1 MSAKIE
7 SLEKSVAKLTIE
19 VASDAFG
26 AAVQKVYLKQRSKI
40 QLPGFRKGKAPRMM
54 IEKIYGEGIFYEDAV
69 NEVLPQAY
77 AEAIEETGIEPTSR
91 PEIDILQVG
100 KGKDL
105 IISAVVAVKPVVTL
119 GQYKDLEYTQEPLEV
134 TEEEVEEELKHIQEQ
149 NARMVTVEDRPVQD
163 GDTVVIDFEGF
174 QDGVAFEGGKGE
186 NYELVIGSHSF
197 IDTFEE
203 QLIGKT
209 TGEETEVNVTF
220 PEEYQAEELAG
231 KPALFKVKINTIK
244 YKELP
249 ELDDDFAGDVSDY
262 DTFAE
267 YRESVKAGLLEKKET
282 AAAEEKKNALVEAA
296 VANATMDVA
305 DAMVADEAERMV
317 DNFAQRI
324 AQQGISFEQ
333 YLEYTGSKK
342 EDMIEQAK
350 PEALKNIRTSAVLE
364 AVAAAEALEATEEEL
379 ENEFTQMA
387 AMYQMPV
394 EDIKKYLGSQSEAIK
409 SDIVIRKA
417 ADLIADS
424 AK

>member
-7 SLEKSVAKLTIE
+7 SMEKSVAKLTIE
-19 VASDAFG
+19 VASDAFE

-40 QLPGFRKGKAPRMM
+40 QLPGFRKGKAPKAM
-54 IEKIYGEGIFYEDAV
+54 IEKIYGTGIFYEDAV

-77 AEAIEETGIEPTSR
+77 AEAVEETGIEPTSR
-91 PEIDILQVG
+91 PEIDIVQVG

-105 IISAVVAVKPVVTL
+105 IITAVVAVKPVVTL

-134 TEEEVEEELKHIQEQ
+134 TDEEVEAELKRIQEQ
-149 NARMVTVEDRPVQD
+149 NSRMVTVEDRPVQD
-163 GDTVVIDFEGF
+163 GDTAVIDFEGF
-174 QDGVAFEGGKGE
+174 MDGVAFEGGKGE

-197 IDTFEE
+197 IDTFED
-203 QLIGKT
+203 QLIGKN
-209 TGEETEVNVTF
+209 TGDETEVNVTF
-220 PEEYQAEELAG
+220 PEEYQAKELAG
-231 KPALFKVKINTIK
+231 KPAVFKVKINAIK

-249 ELDDDFAGDVSDY
+249 ALDDEFAADVSDF

-267 YRESVKAGLLEKKET
+267 YKESVKAGLLEKKE
-282 AAAEEKKNALVEAA
+282 AQAAEEKKNALVEKA
-296 VANATMDVA
+296 VANAVMDVA
-305 DAMVADEAERMV
+305 DAMIADEAERMV

-324 AQQGISFEQ
+324 SQQGISFEQ

-364 AVAAAEALEATEEEL
+364 AVAAAEALGATEEEL
-379 ENEFTQMA
+379 ENEFAQMA

-394 EDIKKYLGSQSEAIK
+394 EDIKKYLGSQAEAIK
-409 SDIVIRKA
+409 NDIVIRKA

>member
-19 VASDAFG
+19 VASDAFE

-134 TEEEVEEELKHIQEQ
+134 TEEEVEEELKRIQEQ
-149 NARMVTVEDRPVQD
+149 NARMVTVEDRPVQN

>member
-134 TEEEVEEELKHIQEQ
+134 TEEEVEEELKRIQEQ

-417 ADLIADS
+417 ADLITDS

>member
-19 VASDAFG
+19 VASDAFE

-134 TEEEVEEELKHIQEQ
+134 TEEEVEEELKRIQEQ

>member
-19 VASDAFG
+19 VASDAFE

-134 TEEEVEEELKHIQEQ
+134 TEEEVEEELKRIQEQ

-417 ADLIADS
+417 ADLITDS

>member
-19 VASDAFG
+19 VASDAFE

-342 EDMIEQAK
+342 EDMSNGLEITTKKVNNKAYN
-350 PEALKNIRTSAVLE
+350 NIC
-364 AVAAAEALEATEEEL
+364 
-379 ENEFTQMA
+379 
-387 AMYQMPV
+387 
-394 EDIKKYLGSQSEAIK
+394 
-409 SDIVIRKA
+409 
-417 ADLIADS
+417 
-424 AK
+424 

>member
-134 TEEEVEEELKHIQEQ
+134 TEEEVEEELKRIQEQ

>member
-19 VASDAFG
+19 VASDAFE

-333 YLEYTGSKK
+333 YLEYTGSKN

>member
-19 VASDAFG
+19 VASDAFE

-417 ADLIADS
+417 ADLITDS

>member
-134 TEEEVEEELKHIQEQ
+134 TEEEVEEELKRIQEQ

-220 PEEYQAEELAG
+220 PEQYQAEELAG

>member
-19 VASDAFG
+19 VASDAFE